1 MTVYHRYTPQFVY
14 GIPVTRFLFLQ
25 SGVGLKFLPIT
36 LIFSG
41 RSVQIQMPQNC
52 DLEIDRHVDFY
63 CNGILWTYL
72 WRIAWGYSD
81 QQPLEFNY
89 GMLIDAI
96 RHRFHQSQ
104 V

>member
-25 SGVGLKFLPIT
+25 SGVGLKFELIT

-52 DLEIDRHVDFY
+52 DSEVDCNVDFH
-63 CNGILWTYL
+63 CNGILWTYF
-72 WRIAWGYSD
+72 WRIARGYSD
-81 QQPLEFNY
+81 QQPLKFNY
-89 GMLIDAI
+89 GMLFDAFC
-96 RHRFHQSQ
+96 HRFHQS
-104 V
+104 

>member
-52 DLEIDRHVDFY
+52 DSEVDCDVDFH
-63 CNGILWTYL
+63 CNGILWTYF
-72 WRIAWGYSD
+72 WRVARGYSD
-81 QQPLEFNY
+81 QQPLKFNY
-89 GMLIDAI
+89 GMLFDALC
-96 RHRFHQSQ
+96 HRVYQS
-104 V
+104 

>member
-25 SGVGLKFLPIT
+25 SGVGLNFDSIT

-52 DLEIDRHVDFY
+52 DSEVDCNVDFH
-63 CNGILWTYL
+63 CNGILWTYF
-72 WRIAWGYSD
+72 WRIA
-81 QQPLEFNY
+81 
-89 GMLIDAI
+89 
-96 RHRFHQSQ
+96 R
-104 V
+104 

>member
-25 SGVGLKFLPIT
+25 NGVGLKCEPIT

-52 DLEIDRHVDFY
+52 DSEVDCNVDFH
-63 CNGILWTYL
+63 CNGILWTYF
-72 WRIAWGYSD
+72 WRIARGYSN
-81 QQPLEFNY
+81 QQPLKFNY
-89 GMLIDAI
+89 GMLFDAFCD
-96 RHRFHQSQ
+96 RFHQP
-104 V
+104 

>member
-25 SGVGLKFLPIT
+25 SGVGLKFSPIT

-52 DLEIDRHVDFY
+52 DSKVDCNVDFH
-63 CNGILWTYL
+63 CNGILWTYF
-72 WRIAWGYSD
+72 WGIARGYSD
-81 QQPLEFNY
+81 QQPIEFNY
-89 GMLIDAI
+89 GMLIDALC
-96 RHRFHQSQ
+96 HRFHQS
-104 V
+104 